1 MVIRF
6 ISKGLEFPVVALVAA
21 GPMPAAGE
29 DEREELRLFYVL
41 ATRATQLLV
50 VGGSGGGGSPLWYRK
65 KTRLAADN

>member
-1 MVIRF
+1 VVIRF
-6 ISKGLEFPVVALVAA
+6 ISKGLEFPVVALVGA

-50 VGGSGGGGSPLWYRK
+50 VGGSGGGRSPLCYRK